1 VPLTPAV
8 GYHLQG
14 GDVSRGNLDGTMNGE
29 FNDLDRW
36 QGKSGGDDTYQS
48 SVVWVERQMHRGILE
63 NGELALSGRRCNNEE
78 LTEGIGKRMATIVSE
93 LIPGPQHSRGARPA
107 LQRL

>member
-36 QGKSGGDDTYQS
+36 QGESGEDDTYQS
-48 SVVWVERQMHRGILE
+48 SVVGVEREMHRGILE
-63 NGELALSGRRCNNEE
+63 NGELALSGRRCNYTD
-78 LTEGIGKRMATIVSE
+78 LTGGIGKWWLLSYRN
-93 LIPGPQHSRGARPA
+93 
-107 LQRL
+107 